1 MFRPGGRPD
10 DAAEPGQDER
20 VAAAALP
27 RHVQARDNVYIIG
40 QRVLSTSLVDF
51 PTQISTPRMA
61 FMSPKW

>member
-27 RHVQARDNVYIIG
+27 RHVQAWDNIYIIG
-40 QRVLSTSLVDF
+40 QRVSTSLVDF

-61 FMSPKW
+61 FMSPKL

>member
-27 RHVQARDNVYIIG
+27 RHVQAWDNIYIIG
-40 QRVLSTSLVDF
+40 QRVSTSLVDF
-51 PTQISTPRMA
+51 PTQISTQRMA
-61 FMSPKW
+61 FMSPKL